1 MEKACSGEKKQS
13 TASSPTRFTGMLP
26 ALLLA
31 ALLLIALKAG
41 SVKVLRITGQ
51 ITGKEYFA
59 APVKDKDVLTYG
71 WVHSLERI
79 PWTEDYIILGSGRLL
94 LKRITIP
101 AFGAGIPHDKGKV
114 TRIENGII
122 VMDEIH
128 EEFERID
135 WIHSRSALDYIMLNG
150 EIVLHGEDLPHHL
163 PLTLEIEKGLKLW
176 PK

>member
-1 MEKACSGEKKQS
+1 MGKAFNGEQKQLA
-13 TASSPTRFTGMLP
+13 ASAPAKFAGVLT
-26 ALLLA
+26 ALLLVMM
-31 ALLLIALKAG
+31 LLGSFKAG
-41 SVKVLRITGQ
+41 SVKTLRITGQ
-51 ITGKEYFA
+51 VSGNEYFA

-79 PWTEDYIILGSGRLL
+79 PWTEDYIILGGGRLL

-101 AFGAGIPHDKGKV
+101 AFGAGIPHNKGKV
-114 TRIENGII
+114 TKIENGCII
-122 VMDEIH
+122 MDEIY

-150 EIVLHGEDLPHHL
+150 KIVLHGEDLPHHV